1 MQNNS
6 SPDREKIAARIKDA
20 RTMAG
25 LSQAKAAEMLNLQ
38 RPAIS
43 EIEAAKRKVNVEE
56 AIQMA
61 ELYKVDLSWLLCQ
74 EQNDDANL
82 PEQVKFAARDLNK
95 LKPDEMNK
103 VIDIIKM
110 LPKKK
115 KQ

>member
-6 SPDREKIAARIKDA
+6 NSDREKIAARIKDA

-25 LSQAKAAEMLNLQ
+25 LSQAHAAEKLNLQ

-43 EIEAAKRKVNVEE
+43 GIEAGKRKVNVEE

-82 PEQVKFAARDLNK
+82 PEQVKFAARELNK
-95 LKPDEMNK
+95 LKPEEMNR

-115 KQ
+115 K